1 MKVTSKRF
9 DKKLSLP
16 QYEEGAA
23 GFDFTCR
30 FDVTIKPKTIG
41 VVHLNIAMKVPK
53 GYFLLIVPRSS
64 TPHRKGLM
72 MPHSIGVVDP
82 YYSGPENEIVTLLY
96 NFTNKAVK
104 VKRGDQ
110 IVQGLLIK
118 HEFISFDESKKL
130 KTTKRKMWK
139 APKVLK

>member
-1 MKVTSKRF
+1 MKITAKRF
-9 DKKLSLP
+9 DKELP
-16 QYEEGAA
+16 LPLYEEGAA

-30 FDVTIKPKTIG
+30 FDVTIKPKAIG
-41 VVHLNIAMKVPK
+41 VVHLNIGMKVPK
-53 GYFLLIVPRSS
+53 GYFLMIVPRSS
-64 TPHRKGLM
+64 TAHRKGLV

-82 YYSGPENEIVTLLY
+82 YYSGPENEVVTLLY

-110 IVQGLLIK
+110 IVQGMLIK
-118 HEFISFDESKKL
+118 HQFVSFDESKKL

-139 APKVLK
+139 KPKVLK

>member
-1 MKVTSKRF
+1 MKVTTKRF

-16 QYEEGAA
+16 LYEEGAS

-30 FDVTIKPKTIG
+30 FDITIKPKTIG
-41 VVHLNIAMKVPK
+41 VVHLNIGMKVPR

-64 TPHRKGLM
+64 TAHRKGLM

-96 NFTNKAVK
+96 NFTNKVVK

-118 HEFISFDESKKL
+118 HEFVSFDESKKL